1 MAKVQSSLRDWP
13 GCVSFPSAEALGY
26 WQELLRSLRVGISPG
41 PESLERGCGATLPL
55 LLSFRYSMQ
64 AEEPNVNRS
73 EAFYSGALDRIRISM
88 IAVGL
93 IFSAA
98 ALVQYGWRVGL
109 GFALGCVVSYLNFY
123 WLKRVV
129 SAMADRITKSGKNES
144 GKGIVARF
152 LLRYVLMGLA
162 AYAILSV
169 SPASLYGLLA
179 GLFLPVAAIA
189 CEAGYEVY
197 VAVARGL

>member
-1 MAKVQSSLRDWP
+1 MQAD
-13 GCVSFPSAEALGY
+13 
-26 WQELLRSLRVGISPG
+26 
-41 PESLERGCGATLPL
+41 ERGDA
-55 LLSFRYSMQ
+55 
-64 AEEPNVNRS
+64 RS
-73 EAFYSGALDRIRISM
+73 EAFYSGALDRIRIAM
-88 IAVGL
+88 IVAAL
-93 IFSAA
+93 IFTTGAT
-98 ALVQYGWRVGL
+98 VRYGWRLGL
-109 GFALGCVVSYLNFY
+109 GFALGCGVSYLNFH

-129 SAMADRITKSGKNES
+129 SAMADRITKSGKTES

-162 AYAILSV
+162 AYAILTV